1 MKKILLILIFVL
13 SLCSCSYSAT
23 SDDIYV
29 RKDVF
34 EVEMRNINLKLD
46 NIWEELK
53 SQREE
58 IKSHG
63 EEIKSLAQS
72 VAVLSERVDGNFST
86 LSGRIDGN
94 FATLS
99 GRIDGN
105 FATLSGRID
114 GLEKRVDTTNTFL
127 YYLLV
132 LIGAMMIL
140 PFFNKWWENYE
151 AKKQASNPSFT
162 LDDVKRLI
170 AEAKLNGMPQA

>member
-1 MKKILLILIFVL
+1 MKKIILTMIFVVWV
-13 SLCSCSYSAT
+13 CSCSYGAV

-34 EVEMRNINLKLD
+34 EVEMKNINSKLD
-46 NIWEELK
+46 NILNELA
-53 SQREE
+53 SQRKE
-58 IKSHG
+58 INT
-63 EEIKSLAQS
+63 LTQS
-72 VAVLSERVDGNFST
+72 VAVLSERVDGNFVT
-86 LSGRIDGN
+86 LSERIDGN

-114 GLEKRVDTTNTFL
+114 GLEKRIDTTNTFL

-132 LIGAMMIL
+132 LIGAMMVL
-140 PFFNKWWENYE
+140 PFFNKWWESRE
-151 AKKQASNPSFT
+151 EKKQAAAPTIT

-170 AEAKLNGMPQA
+170 AEAKLNGVTRT

>member
-99 GRIDGN
+99 GRIDG
-105 FATLSGRID
+105 
-114 GLEKRVDTTNTFL
+114 LEKRVDTTNTFL